1 MVAQLDMV
9 ANASL
14 LKQIRIMQAMERP
27 VPTKKKSGPNPSSAE
42 RNLRGDK
49 LLGIDRGIT
58 RRDFLNATLLASGGM
73 LLNPVSPS
81 ELLAA
86 NPSPD
91 SNQDDFTGYGGI
103 GDYANSNGNTLPVLE
118 AGHQIRDGQFENLPA
133 TCHRHSRDL

>member
-1 MVAQLDMV
+1 MVAQLDKV

-14 LKQIRIMQAMERP
+14 FKQIRIMQAMERP
-27 VPTKKKSGPNPSSAE
+27 VPTKMKSRFRPNPSGE

-49 LLGIDRGIT
+49 LLGIDQGIT

-73 LLNPVSPS
+73 LLNPVSPA

-86 NPSPD
+86 KPSPD

-103 GDYANSNGNTLPVLE
+103 GDYATSNG
-118 AGHQIRDGQFENLPA
+118 
-133 TCHRHSRDL
+133 